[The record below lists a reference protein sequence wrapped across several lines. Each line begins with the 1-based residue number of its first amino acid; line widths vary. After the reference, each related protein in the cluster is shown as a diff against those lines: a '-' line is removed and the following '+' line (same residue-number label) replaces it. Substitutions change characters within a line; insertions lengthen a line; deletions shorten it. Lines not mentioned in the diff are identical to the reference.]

1 MWYIHSYIH
10 INTYSKISSSRIVL
24 YCLYLCMYVCLCLQ
38 PFIYYYYDYLMHACM
53 NICMCVCNGRIDSE
67 YDVERLQRWSGLC
80 FGILLL
86 DISGFGCARV
96 LSLDRG
102 DPHGGPGRLV
112 MGMLLL

>member
-1 MWYIHSYIH
+1 
-10 INTYSKISSSRIVL
+10 
-24 YCLYLCMYVCLCLQ
+24 MYVYVYNRL
-38 PFIYYYYDYLMHACM
+38 FIIITTVLLDLMHACM

>member
-1 MWYIHSYIH
+1 MY
-10 INTYSKISSSRIVL
+10 V
-24 YCLYLCMYVCLCLQ
+24 CMYVYVYNRL
-38 PFIYYYYDYLMHACM
+38 FIIITTVLLDLMHACM
-53 NICMCVCNGRIDSE
+53 NVCMCVCNGRIDSE

>member
-1 MWYIHSYIH
+1 MY
-10 INTYSKISSSRIVL
+10 V
-24 YCLYLCMYVCLCLQ
+24 CMYVYVYNRL
-38 PFIYYYYDYLMHACM
+38 FIIITTVLLDLMHACM